1 MSSNR
6 QKNPVEVA
14 VAAILQARPGHDEI
28 DPSIL
33 AAWRPKTAIRGGV
46 WEFPGDKID
55 DGETPSMAAVRETRE
70 ELGIDIEIMSP
81 IAINEDLDQSQPREK
96 HVRVHLLL
104 ARTLD
109 GDPTIS
115 DRPWKW
121 IPLSKL
127 NEHEWPRANTGLIE
141 ALKQFLSTMK
151 A

>member
-1 MSSNR
+1 MSD
-6 QKNPVEVA
+6 
-14 VAAILQARPGHDEI
+14 ARPRT
-28 DPSIL
+28 
-33 AAWRPKTAIRGGV
+33 AALRRRAPRTLPRY
-46 WEFPGDKID
+46 
-55 DGETPSMAAVRETRE
+55 AAEPICHRLENIGTKE
-70 ELGIDIEIMSP
+70 MHGLDIEIIAP

-104 ARTLD
+104 ARTID

-127 NEHEWPRANTGLIE
+127 NEHEWPRANTSLIE
-141 ALKQFLSTMK
+141 ALKQFLPTMK